1 MEAQTAVGPSPSRT
15 RIEFFTKTVKN
26 EAKTREAGRPIHDS
40 VVFIRKTVP
49 GAQSPFEREKWE
61 SDEREFSAAWRAYLE
76 QREIPL
82 NGTRIEDWGILS
94 AEQVADYKAVNI
106 RTIEEV
112 ATLND
117 GQVHMLG
124 LGAMALREQAKV
136 YLAAAKD
143 KTLATVQAGEI
154 ETLRQEV
161 SELKAL
167 VKEQANEIKK
177 LREEPVSKKR

>member
-1 MEAQTAVGPSPSRT
+1 MDTQTAVGPGPSRT
-15 RIEFFTKTVKN
+15 RIEFFSKTVKN

-61 SDEREFSAAWRAYLE
+61 TDERDFADAWRAYQQQE
-76 QREIPL
+76 EMPIH
-82 NGTRIEDWGILS
+82 GTRVEDWGILS
-94 AEQVADYKAVNI
+94 AEQIADYKAVNI
-106 RTIEEV
+106 RTVEDV
-112 ATLND
+112 STLSD

-136 YLAAAKD
+136 FLAAAKD
-143 KTLATVQAGEI
+143 KTLASIQAGEI
-154 ETLRQEV
+154 D
-161 SELKAL
+161 ELKRELEELRAL
-167 VKEQANEIKK
+167 VKEQAKEIKT